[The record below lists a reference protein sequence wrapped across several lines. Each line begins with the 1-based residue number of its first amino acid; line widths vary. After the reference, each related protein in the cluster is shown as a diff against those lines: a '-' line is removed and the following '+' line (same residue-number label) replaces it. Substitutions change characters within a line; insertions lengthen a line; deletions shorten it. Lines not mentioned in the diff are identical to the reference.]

1 MATKKSSAVKK
12 PAAKKEAKSKP
23 KPKASK
29 KSVVM
34 PLRSE
39 EHTHAAM
46 GDNSDVNQPLLDIV
60 EEHELLEEQKRQIG
74 KQQRELKA
82 KAKTEHNI
90 ASKVF
95 TAVINLR
102 KLAPDARVQF
112 EHGVAEM
119 NAAIGYQFSL
129 DLLGHVESEEDAD
142 AAAQMAADAADDADD
157 E

>member
-1 MATKKSSAVKK
+1 MATKKSSAAKK
-12 PAAKKEAKSKP
+12 PAAKKEAKS

-39 EHTHAAM
+39 EQKHATM
-46 GDNSDVNQPLLDIV
+46 GDNSEINQPLLDIV

-90 ASKVF
+90 AAKVF

-142 AAAQMAADAADDADD
+142 EAARLAAEAADGADD
-157 E
+157 EE